1 MNKSHIKIIFLIII
15 IDFAFSQLFMLDFL
29 NRKKEQAYKNIAEN
43 RISNKDYRYGFKK
56 NVTFN
61 TIYKDIIYEISTN
74 NLGFRDSE
82 NRNLTKQKKYSII
95 IGDSFVEG
103 VGLNYS
109 DTITGLLNNKLTE
122 EQYSNFEFL
131 NAGVASYSTYIYL
144 KKIESVLNANKWL
157 DVKSVVLLH
166 DKSDLRDDFIY
177 LKWNKPSEF
186 ENEDYKYKSRR
197 MTLFYDDLKNYN
209 FWRFYRTQTI
219 IGLFL
224 DIVGNNLE
232 DFFRN
237 QRDRYKLAK
246 KYNQNFFDVEKYQIR
261 AIRSVNNMSNIKKF
275 YYNNKT
281 WNTEGV
287 RSLNF
292 TIENLLRLKNFLSIK
307 NIKLYV
313 LLYPYSYEILE
324 DKPRILYLNS
334 LIPKLEE
341 SNINYLNVYPKFFI
355 GDLYKN
361 IDNFYIYNDIHY
373 NKLGN
378 LLLTDIIFDE
388 IYKKVD

>member
-29 NRKKEQAYKNIAEN
+29 NKKKELAYKNIAEN

-61 TIYKDIIYEISTN
+61 TIYKDIIYKISTN

-82 NRNLTKQKKYSII
+82 NRSLIKSKKYSII
-95 IGDSFVEG
+95 IGDSFAEG

-109 DTITGLLNNKLTE
+109 DTITGLLNNKLND

-144 KKIESVLNANKWL
+144 KKIESVLNTNEWL

-166 DKSDLRDDFIY
+166 DKSDLKDDLIY

-186 ENEDYKYKSRR
+186 ENEDTKYKSRR
-197 MTLFYDDLKNYN
+197 MFLFYEDLKNHN
-209 FWRFYRTQTI
+209 FWSFYRTQTI

-224 DIVGNNLE
+224 DIIGNGLE

-237 QRDRYKLAK
+237 LRDRYKFAQK
-246 KYNQNFFDVEKYQIR
+246 DNQNFFDVKKYKIR
-261 AIRSVNNMSNIKKF
+261 AVRSVNNMSNIKKF
-275 YYNNKT
+275 YYNKKT

-287 RSLNF
+287 KSLNF
-292 TIENLLRLKNFLSIK
+292 TIENLF
-307 NIKLYV
+307 V
-313 LLYPYSYEILE
+313 C
-324 DKPRILYLNS
+324 
-334 LIPKLEE
+334 
-341 SNINYLNVYPKFFI
+341 
-355 GDLYKN
+355 
-361 IDNFYIYNDIHY
+361 
-373 NKLGN
+373 
-378 LLLTDIIFDE
+378 
-388 IYKKVD
+388 

>member
-82 NRNLTKQKKYSII
+82 NRNLTKHKKYSII

-109 DTITGLLNNKLTE
+109 DTITGLLNNKLNE

-224 DIVGNNLE
+224 DTVGNNLE

-275 YYNNKT
+275 YNNNKT

-287 RSLNF
+287 KSLNF

-373 NKLGN
+373 NKHGN
-378 LLLTDIIFDE
+378 KLLADIIFDE
-388 IYKKVD
+388 IYKKLD

>member
-1 MNKSHIKIIFLIII
+1 MNKSHIKIIILIII

-29 NRKKEQAYKNIAEN
+29 NKKKEQAYKNIAEN

-82 NRNLTKQKKYSII
+82 NRNLIKNKKYSII

-103 VGLNYS
+103 VGLNQS
-109 DTITGLLNNKLTE
+109 DTITGLLNNKLND

-144 KKIESVLNANKWL
+144 KKIESVLNANEWL

-166 DKSDLRDDFIY
+166 DKSDLRDDLTYI
-177 LKWNKPSEF
+177 KWNKPTEF
-186 ENEDYKYKSRR
+186 ENEDVKYKSRR
-197 MTLFYDDLKNYN
+197 MSLFYDDLKNYN

-224 DIVGNNLE
+224 DKVGNGLE

-246 KYNQNFFDVEKYQIR
+246 KYNQNFFDVKKYQIR

-281 WNTEGV
+281 FNIEGV
-287 RSLNF
+287 KSLNF

-334 LIPKLEE
+334 VIPKLKEN
-341 SNINYLNVYPKFFI
+341 NINYLNVYPKFFI

-373 NKLGN
+373 NKHGN
-378 LLLTDIIFDE
+378 KLLADIIFDE
-388 IYKKVD
+388 IYKKLD

>member
-29 NRKKEQAYKNIAEN
+29 NKKKELAYKNIAEN

-61 TIYKDIIYEISTN
+61 TIYKDIIYKISTN

-82 NRNLTKQKKYSII
+82 NRSLIKSKKYSII
-95 IGDSFVEG
+95 IGDSFAEG

-109 DTITGLLNNKLTE
+109 DTITGLLNNKLND

-166 DKSDLRDDFIY
+166 DKSDLRDDFTY

-224 DIVGNNLE
+224 DTVGNNLE

-287 RSLNF
+287 KSLNF

-373 NKLGN
+373 NKHGN
-378 LLLTDIIFDE
+378 KLLADIIFDE
-388 IYKKVD
+388 IYKKLD

>member
-29 NRKKEQAYKNIAEN
+29 NKKKEQAYKNIAEN

-74 NLGFRDSE
+74 NLGFRDYE
-82 NRNLTKQKKYSII
+82 NRNLIKNKKYSII

-103 VGLNYS
+103 VGLNQS
-109 DTITGLLNNKLTE
+109 DTITGLLNNKLND

-144 KKIESVLNANKWL
+144 KKIESVLTANEWL

-166 DKSDLRDDFIY
+166 DKSDLRDDLTY

-186 ENEDYKYKSRR
+186 ENEDVKYKSRR
-197 MTLFYDDLKNYN
+197 MSLFYDDLKNYN

-224 DIVGNNLE
+224 DIVGNGIE

-246 KYNQNFFDVEKYQIR
+246 K
-261 AIRSVNNMSNIKKF
+261 
-275 YYNNKT
+275 
-281 WNTEGV
+281 
-287 RSLNF
+287 
-292 TIENLLRLKNFLSIK
+292 
-307 NIKLYV
+307 
-313 LLYPYSYEILE
+313 
-324 DKPRILYLNS
+324 
-334 LIPKLEE
+334 
-341 SNINYLNVYPKFFI
+341 
-355 GDLYKN
+355 
-361 IDNFYIYNDIHY
+361 
-373 NKLGN
+373 
-378 LLLTDIIFDE
+378 
-388 IYKKVD
+388 